1 MEDFQQKTKSQKKI
15 ETIADMK
22 SFIETYPQ
30 FKKMSGTVTKHVT
43 LIDEISRLV
52 NTYSLLEVSETEQEM
67 ISHSDHSD
75 TLKRINSLLANDR
88 VRNEDALRLVLL
100 YALTFGNHSS
110 NDVRGLCRILER
122 SRGFTQNEVKVNA
135 MFYFWHNSKLF

>member
-1 MEDFQQKTKSQKKI
+1 MEDFQHKTKSQKKI

-22 SFIETYPQ
+22 SFIEQYPN

-52 NTYSLLEVSETEQEM
+52 NTYNLLEVSESEQEI
-67 ISHSDHSD
+67 ISNLDHSD
-75 TLKRINSLLANDR
+75 SLKRVNYLLANEK

-100 YALTFGNHSS
+100 YSLIFSNHSG

-122 SRGFTQNEVKVNA
+122 SHGFSSQETKVH
-135 MFYFWHNSKLF
+135 FYQFH